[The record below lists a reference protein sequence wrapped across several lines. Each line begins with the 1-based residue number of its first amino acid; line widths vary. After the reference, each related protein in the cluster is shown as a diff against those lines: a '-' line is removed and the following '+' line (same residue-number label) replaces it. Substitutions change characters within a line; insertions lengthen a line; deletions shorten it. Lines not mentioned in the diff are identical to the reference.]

1 MPQPE
6 NGPPNKRVKSG
17 PQITH
22 QFAFTNAHDIK
33 QALRTTQD
41 PNVLSKGPWL
51 AYVYDHCLVPQPLVQ
66 PYLRC
71 DQSYL

>member
-6 NGPPNKRVKSG
+6 NGPPNKRAKFGS
-17 PQITH
+17 QIPT

-41 PNVLSKGPWL
+41 ANVLSKG
-51 AYVYDHCLVPQPLVQ
+51 
-66 PYLRC
+66 
-71 DQSYL
+71 S